1 MPEGTRVVQI
11 KYLSNI
17 EEQDHRF
24 IAGTLYVR
32 VFKSYQTATYIL
44 SGIEAMYM
52 IKKRQIN
59 LEN

>member
-1 MPEGTRVVQI
+1 MGQI

-52 IKKRQIN
+52 IKKRHIN
-59 LEN
+59 LDN